1 MSLVLAE
8 VGRGSG
14 GSGEGSGGRGSGHA
28 GKRHPGLS
36 VSYRED
42 LRCIE
47 DCLQELSL
55 QQVLT
60 V

>member
-28 GKRHPGLS
+28 GERHPGLS
-36 VSYRED
+36 VSYRESCNNKTY
-42 LRCIE
+42 L
-47 DCLQELSL
+47 
-55 QQVLT
+55 V
-60 V
+60 